1 MKQIVILILTI
12 IIYTYSIACDCREI
26 DRDSAVVVG
35 LRFSDIVFTGELIKS
50 DFGNNAYSFS
60 IFEIFKGDYKRDT
73 IWGTALTDCSIFPT
87 EKGIWIVYAK
97 MLNDSTI
104 DINGCLHSMSLQNAE
119 SFLPPPPP
127 PEYYEDNERYNSLK
141 YKLQRLESRTE
152 GIAIWFTDYE
162 KLKKIAKE
170 NQQQIIAEKENESE
184 NEFGYKDILLGFFM
198 LTNVILLVLLIKR
211 TKKNR

>member
-1 MKQIVILILTI
+1 MKQIVLLILTI
-12 IIYTYSIACDCREI
+12 IIHTNSIACDCREI

-35 LRFSDIVFTGELIKS
+35 LRLSDIVFTGEVIKS
-50 DFGNNAYSFS
+50 DFENDTYSFS

-73 IWGTALTDCSIFPT
+73 IWGKALTDCSIFPT

-127 PEYYEDNERYNSLK
+127 PEYYENNE
-141 YKLQRLESRTE
+141 
-152 GIAIWFTDYE
+152 
-162 KLKKIAKE
+162 
-170 NQQQIIAEKENESE
+170 
-184 NEFGYKDILLGFFM
+184 
-198 LTNVILLVLLIKR
+198 
-211 TKKNR
+211 